1 MRQGVIGPKL
11 PAPYQ
16 EPRLS
21 AHGCLRGEE
30 GGGSRVS
37 LKPPEQMKAEANLL
51 PGGQASS
58 CPCACPSLT
67 VMTFP

>member
-21 AHGCLRGEE
+21 AHGCLWGEE
-30 GGGSRVS
+30 EGVKS
-37 LKPPEQMKAEANLL
+37 LLEA
-51 PGGQASS
+51 S
-58 CPCACPSLT
+58 
-67 VMTFP
+67 